1 MEYID
6 SSDGIKDLLTSI
18 TQRLVGHPDQVR
30 VSEIDGPTTM
40 IFELSV
46 DKEDVGQ
53 VIGKRGYMVGA
64 IRTIMMSA
72 AGKIGKRVYVEVRE

>member
-1 MEYID
+1 MKE
-6 SSDGIKDLLTSI
+6 LLTRI
-18 TQRLVGHPDQVR
+18 TKRLVDNPDQVS

>member
-1 MEYID
+1 MKE
-6 SSDGIKDLLTSI
+6 LLTRI
-18 TQRLVGHPDQVR
+18 TKRLVDNPDRVS

>member
-1 MEYID
+1 MEFID

-18 TQRLVGHPDQVR
+18 TQRLVDHPDQVS
-30 VSEIDGPTTM
+30 VLEQVGPTTM

-53 VIGKRGYMVGA
+53 VIGKRGHTVGA

-72 AGKIGKRVYVEVRE
+72 AGKHGKRVYVEVKE